1 LLNIEEL
8 KKKIRKKAVKICVVG
23 MGQVGLPT
31 ALVFADEKFHVTGYD
46 INEKLIESLK
56 LKISP
61 FVEKGLP
68 ELLEQTIE
76 NKKFTPTSNL
86 SDVIDSDIFI
96 ICVQTPLSKLG
107 QPNLSY
113 LENICS
119 NLSKHNL
126 TGKMIIIESSIP
138 SGTFEKLVIPSL
150 NIQNKIGDDVWAAF
164 VPERLSPGQGLSE
177 FRTTPRLVGSLDDDS
192 ASISKILYE
201 QIIQSKII
209 SSSVKVVEISKLV
222 ENTFR
227 DVNIA
232 LSNEV
237 AKICEIYD
245 IDVQELFTICN
256 SHPRVNLLQ
265 PGPGVGGPC
274 LPKDPYLLLNPKGLQ
289 PITSTLIEHSRKI
302 NDSMPKHVVELL
314 TKSLMLQNKKIDN
327 SKILILG
334 IAYKGNVSDHR
345 LSPATEVVSQLQ
357 EANSDVLIFDPKV
370 KDYLDGLKVDDL
382 WNSLKTI
389 DAIIVLA
396 DHDEFKKLDLH
407 KIYRLM
413 KKNPILLDT
422 RRIFDKYQAEEIGF
436 HYISIGYT
444 TSLKHK

>member
-1 LLNIEEL
+1 LNSQEFI
-8 KKKIRKKAVKICVVG
+8 KKINEKSVKICIVG

-31 ALVFADEKFHVTGYD
+31 ALMFADAKFDVKGYD

-56 LKISP
+56 LKIPP

-68 ELLEQTIE
+68 ELLVQTIE
-76 NKKFTPTSNL
+76 NKKFKPISNL
-86 SDVIDSDIFI
+86 SDVVDSDIFI
-96 ICVQTPLSKLG
+96 ICVQTPLSELG

-113 LENICS
+113 LENACS
-119 NLSKHNL
+119 NLSQLDLDN
-126 TGKMIIIESSIP
+126 KMIIIESSIP
-138 SGTFEKLVIPSL
+138 SGTFEKLVLPSL
-150 NIQNKIGDDVWAAF
+150 KIQNQIGNNIWAAF

-177 FRTTPRLVGSLDDDS
+177 FQTTPRLVGSLDKNS
-192 ASISKILYE
+192 ALISKTLYE

-232 LSNEV
+232 LSNEI
-237 AKICEIYD
+237 AKICEKYG

-274 LPKDPYLLLNPKGLQ
+274 LPKDPYLLLNPEGLL

-302 NDSMPKHVVELL
+302 NDSMPKHVVTLL
-314 TKSLMLQNKKIDN
+314 TESLLLQNKKIND

-334 IAYKGNVSDHR
+334 IAYKGNVSDYR
-345 LSPATEVVSQLQ
+345 LSPATEVISQLQ
-357 EANSDVLIFDPKV
+357 ALNSDVLVFDPKV
-370 KDYLDGLKVDDL
+370 EDSLNGLKVDDL
-382 WNSLKTI
+382 WNSLQTV
-389 DAIIVLA
+389 DAIIVLT

-407 KIYRLM
+407 KIYNLM
-413 KKNPILLDT
+413 NKNAILLDT
-422 RRIFDKYQAEEIGF
+422 RRIFDKHLAEEIGF
-436 HYISIGYT
+436 HYLAVGYT